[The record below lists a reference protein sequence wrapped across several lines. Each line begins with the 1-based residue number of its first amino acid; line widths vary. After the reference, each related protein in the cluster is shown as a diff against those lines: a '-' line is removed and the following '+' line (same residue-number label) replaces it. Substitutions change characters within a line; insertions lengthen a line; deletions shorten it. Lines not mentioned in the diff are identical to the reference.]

1 VRSGVEIMEVNVMYM
16 GLRFSVERRKYKFG
30 DKAAVR
36 DIVVFPNSVAV
47 LPELNEEHVLLIKQ
61 YRPATGKYI
70 YEVPAGVIEQG
81 ESAREAALRE
91 LEEELGYTAGELVEV
106 GSFYTT
112 PGYSTEKIHLF
123 IARKLEYV
131 GSRPEPYEI
140 IEPVA
145 VPVRDLPVLIANNV
159 IEDLKTAA
167 IILYYLAFTKK
178 MV

>member
-1 VRSGVEIMEVNVMYM
+1 VRSGVEIVESSVVFA

-30 DKAAVR
+30 DRVAVR
-36 DIVVFPNSVAV
+36 DVVVFPNSVAV
-47 LPELNEEHVLLIKQ
+47 LPELDEDHVLLIKQ
-61 YRPATGKYI
+61 YRPATGKFI
-70 YEVPAGVIEQG
+70 YEVPAGVIEPG

-91 LEEELGYTAGELVEV
+91 LEEELGYTAGELVEI

-131 GSRPEPYEI
+131 GSRPELYEI
-140 IEPVA
+140 IEPVV
-145 VPVRDLPVLIANNV
+145 VPVRDLPMLIANNV
-159 IEDLKTAA
+159 IEDLKTAV
-167 IILYYLAFTKK
+167 IMLYYLALTRR

>member
-1 VRSGVEIMEVNVMYM
+1 VSDGVEIVEASVVFT
-16 GLRFSVERRKYKFG
+16 GLRFSVERRKYRFG
-30 DKAAVR
+30 DRVAVR

-47 LPELNEEHVLLIKQ
+47 LPELDEEHVLLIKQ

-70 YEVPAGVIEQG
+70 YEVPAGVIEPG

-91 LEEELGYTAGELVEV
+91 LEEELGYTAGELVEI

-145 VPVRDLPVLIANNV
+145 VPVRDLPALIANNT

-167 IILYYLAFTKK
+167 IILYYLALAKK
-178 MV
+178 VV